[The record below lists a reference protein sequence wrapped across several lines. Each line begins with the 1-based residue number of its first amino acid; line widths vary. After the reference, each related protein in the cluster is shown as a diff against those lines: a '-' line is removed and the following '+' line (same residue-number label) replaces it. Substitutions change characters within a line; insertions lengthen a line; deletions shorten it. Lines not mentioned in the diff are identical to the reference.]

1 MNKILIIGYQHSG
14 TTLLC
19 GLFQAHPQVSRLYN
33 EAGLVEFNKPM
44 EEMEHI
50 VSDEVYPGG
59 NKDWAWGDKIP
70 WIDGK
75 GTRII
80 NLSKLWLKYFK
91 KKGRIVHILRHPLD
105 VSLSINPSI
114 KKDLELIHSSMPIV
128 IDYINSE
135 KRATTIL
142 YEDLVLL
149 PRETLSKLYSFC
161 GLAISEKILNRILNK
176 EFKFGKMG
184 SVKSQ
189 SRAYAYKNKISIQ
202 PLSDNYEYLINMI
215 K

>member
-14 TTLLC
+14 TTLLSQ
-19 GLFQAHPQVSRLYN
+19 LFQAHPQVSRLYN

-50 VSDEVYPGG
+50 VSNEVYPDD
-59 NKDWAWGDKIP
+59 NKGWAWGDKIP
-70 WIDGK
+70 WIDGNGK
-75 GTRII
+75 RII
-80 NLSKLWLKYFK
+80 KLSKRWLKYFR

-114 KKDLELIHSSMPIV
+114 KKDLDLIHSSMPAV

-135 KRATTIL
+135 DRATTIL
-142 YEDLVLL
+142 YEDLVLF
-149 PRETLSKLYSFC
+149 PRTTISKLYSFC
-161 GLAISEKILNRILNK
+161 GLTNNKKTLNRILNT
-176 EFKFGKMG
+176 EFRFGKMG

-189 SRAYAYKNKISIQ
+189 SRAYAYKRTRQ
-202 PLSDNYEYLINMI
+202 PLTVDYDKLINMI
-215 K
+215 KE